1 MDMPLRSLA
10 PAKIYRCLLK
20 FVDGLPTPKAEWC
33 PACLVVAGSCR
44 RGVAL
49 EGSLKFKEQVRATQY
64 WKYLG
69 IFGIFGICMHNMLL
83 QLHVLNEKFKNKQSG
98 L

>member
-1 MDMPLRSLA
+1 MPLRSLA

-20 FVDGLPTPKAEWC
+20 FVGGLPTPKAEWC
-33 PACLVVAGSCR
+33 PACLVAAGSCR

-69 IFGIFGICMHNMLL
+69 IFGDIWNLYA
-83 QLHVLNEKFKNKQSG
+83 
-98 L
+98 

>member
-1 MDMPLRSLA
+1 M
-10 PAKIYRCLLK
+10 
-20 FVDGLPTPKAEWC
+20 DGLPTPKAEWC

-69 IFGIFGICMHNMLL
+69 IFGKAAL
-83 QLHVLNEKFKNKQSG
+83 VLRKAFLSDVTWASEM
-98 L
+98 